1 MDDGGMDGWI
11 DEGWVDDGG
20 MMDDEWMME
29 GG

>member
-29 GG
+29 G